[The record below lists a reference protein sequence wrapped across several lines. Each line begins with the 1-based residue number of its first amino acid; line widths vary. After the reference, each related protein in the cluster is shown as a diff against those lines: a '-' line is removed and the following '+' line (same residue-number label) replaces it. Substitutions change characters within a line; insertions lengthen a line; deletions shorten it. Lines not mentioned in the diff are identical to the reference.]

1 MHLSSN
7 NKQPPKLRQFIE
19 NNLTEIIMNDQGI
32 LGSVDDNME
41 NYDNIEVVD
50 DGFSS
55 ESNLSPNRVSADSN
69 YKNPA
74 LFLDLQKKNLKPAG
88 AYQASLKIKVFFLHL
103 KHF

>member
-1 MHLSSN
+1 MFLNSN
-7 NKQPPKLRQFIE
+7 SKQPKLKQFIE
-19 NNLTEIIMNDQGI
+19 NNLPEIIMQDQGI

-74 LFLDLQKKNLKPAG
+74 MFLDLQRKNLKPAG
-88 AYQASLKIKVFFLHL
+88 AYQTSLRIKV
-103 KHF
+103 